1 MEILIPIAIFIVVF
15 LVFREVV
22 LWYFRINEMAD
33 TLQEINRNIA
43 RLANENSS
51 NNSTESTNSSESKN
65 T

>member
-1 MEILIPIAIFIVVF
+1 MEILIPLAILIVVFLVF

-33 TLQEINRNIA
+33 TLKEINKNIS
-43 RLANENSS
+43 RLANEKSS
-51 NNSTESTNSSESKN
+51 SQSIESSENKN